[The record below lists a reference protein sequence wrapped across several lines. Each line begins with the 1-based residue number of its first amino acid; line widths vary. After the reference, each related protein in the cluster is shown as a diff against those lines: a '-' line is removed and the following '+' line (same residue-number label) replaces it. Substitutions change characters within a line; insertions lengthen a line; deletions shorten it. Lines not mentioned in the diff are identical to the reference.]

1 MVPAMQLR
9 RLTPEDVLPAAR
21 LTSVAFG
28 GGPRE
33 GRIRRYLT
41 LEPEGWFTVEE
52 AGALLAVGGV
62 VRFGPLA
69 WLGLMAVEPGRQ
81 REGLGRTIAEAAI
94 GWARSQG
101 CTTVLLIATA
111 AGIPLYRRLGFV
123 DDGDS
128 SELAGVPEISRPAA
142 GPGIVRPWK
151 PEDTEEV
158 ARFDAPAFGA
168 DRGRLLAA
176 YAREFDGSA
185 WVARDVRGAMRG
197 FLVVQ
202 GETLGPWSATDETV
216 AAQLLDTGLGDV
228 RRSLRIGIVD
238 ALGERLLEARG
249 LKRTRSLPRM
259 RLGPALPRGSS
270 PRLLAYASYAV
281 G

>member
-1 MVPAMQLR
+1 MQLR
-9 RLTPEDVLPAAR
+9 RLTPDDVLAAAR

-33 GRIRRYLT
+33 SRIRRYLG
-41 LEPEGWFTVEE
+41 LEPEGWFTVDE

-101 CTTVLLIATA
+101 CTTVLLIATP
-111 AGIPLYRRLGFV
+111 AGIPLYRNLGFV
-123 DDGDS
+123 DDGES
-128 SELAGVPEISRPAA
+128 SELAGVSETVRRA
-142 GPGIVRPWK
+142 GGPCVVRPWTT
-151 PEDTEEV
+151 EDTDAV

-176 YAREFDGSA
+176 YVREFPGSA
-185 WVARDVRGAMRG
+185 WVARDVAGRVRG
-197 FLVVQ
+197 FLVLQ
-202 GETLGPWSATDETV
+202 GETVGPWSATDETV
-216 AAQLLDTGLGDV
+216 AGQLLDEGLGGIPQ
-228 RRSLRIGIVD
+228 SLRAGTTDV
-238 ALGERLLEARG
+238 LGQRLLESRG
-249 LKRTRSLPRM
+249 LKRTRGLPRM
-259 RLGPALPRGSS
+259 RLGPAVDRAAS
-270 PRLLAYASYAV
+270 PRLLAHASYAV

>member
-1 MVPAMQLR
+1 MQLR
-9 RLTPEDVLPAAR
+9 RLTPDDVLDAAR

-33 GRIRRYLT
+33 SRIRRYLG
-41 LEPEGWFTVEE
+41 LEPEGWFTVDHG
-52 AGALLAVGGV
+52 GALLAVGGV

-101 CTTVLLIATA
+101 SATVLLIATP

-123 DDGDS
+123 DDGES
-128 SELAGVPEISRPAA
+128 SELAGVPDTPRPS
-142 GPGIVRPWK
+142 GPCTVRPWNAV
-151 PEDTEEV
+151 DTEEV

-176 YAREFDGSA
+176 YAREFAGSA
-185 WVARDVRGAMRG
+185 WVARDVLGRVRG
-197 FLVVQ
+197 FLVLQ

-216 AAQLLDTGLGDV
+216 AGQLLDVGLDGV
-228 RRSLRIGIVD
+228 RVSLRAGITD
-238 ALGERLLEARG
+238 ALGQRLLEARG
-249 LKRTRSLPRM
+249 LQRTRGLPRM
-259 RLGPALPRGSS
+259 RLGPAVGQASC
-270 PRLLAYASYAV
+270 PRLLAHASYAV